1 MSVFSNL
8 AATRENKTR
17 LPLKRCGQTAAR
29 MSSLLAWCSEERAAD
44 SNVGTAAADTEFSL
58 ETMMAAVGLEFGK
71 PVVFVAVLL

>member
-1 MSVFSNL
+1 
-8 AATRENKTR
+8 
-17 LPLKRCGQTAAR
+17 